1 MVEPPRRPRKPQG
14 EVKRT
19 AFGTRLRAE
28 LRDYLAVQA
37 ASNGRALS
45 EEIEYRLEHC
55 ASRAMRGAGRGLW
68 HCYEF
73 WRRLRPSTAVGSTIT
88 RPSIWF
94 GIALKGLEAG
104 ARARVLAANYRS

>member
-1 MVEPPRRPRKPQG
+1 MRTEIYDDLSSEASRTISDIGMVEPPRRPRKPQG

-37 ASNGRALS
+37 ASNGRSLS
-45 EEIEYRLEHC
+45 EEIEYRLEHR
-55 ASRAMRGAGRGLW
+55 ASRTMRGAGRGLW

-73 WRRLRPSTAVGSTIT
+73 WRRLRPSTAVG
-88 RPSIWF
+88 
-94 GIALKGLEAG
+94 
-104 ARARVLAANYRS
+104 